1 MNVQVIYDANMTITN
16 VVAKYPG
23 SVHDSFI
30 CQNSAIYQRLS
41 NQAFG
46 EAWLLG
52 KFICFSGDIL

>member
-23 SVHDSFI
+23 SVHDGFI
-30 CQNSAIYQRLS
+30 FRNSAIYQRLS
-41 NQAFG
+41 NWAFG

-52 KFICFSGDIL
+52 TYYLANSHG